1 MQAKRKHSRAV
12 ATKAATALRAASSA
26 EEARLLAEVA
36 KAAEERQ
43 RLEAEL
49 LAESEKLEVEAAA
62 RCEAEEAA
70 DAVLR
75 EAEEAAKRET
85 EAAEAA
91 QAAALEEDERRAAE
105 MAAAEAAKL
114 QQALRDEQARVLRAA
129 EREAAVEAERAA
141 AAMAAAQLE
150 AVEAA
155 KLVAAQAAELAAAVA
170 AARVA
175 AEEVPPAP
183 NPNIGLVP
191 PAPNPNIGLVPPAP
205 NPNIGLQEPAAVSPL
220 PPPRTASPAEE
231 AAEAARQAAFHS
243 AAQWRREDTAT
254 TARQAFVALGGVAS
268 SHGLHHPSQVGPF
281 LSGRFYGELL
291 ETVTM
296 QAQEAPVS
304 PIRAGPKLGGG
315 RLLEVVSMV
324 AQARPP
330 PSPRTERLQPL
341 TLKDLDTGR
350 EVDILDA
357 AAVKELAGAKS
368 RSTTSKGPGAAGT
381 LEQVVE
387 AARRQATEEL
397 ELSIEVL
404 AHPPSKACVELSS
417 ILRLILILSIG
428 SGAVCG
434 E

>member
-175 AEEVPPAP
+175 AEE
-183 NPNIGLVP
+183 VP